1 MNPANSAMY
10 CRRNCSIDSL
20 ATRPSAVIRPGSN
33 WTYASTEFIRGELQ
47 NARMLRRCCWPTA
60 VPIFPGDV
68 PMTPDGLRVNEFV
81 PYGRLAQSIAFLRP
95 PGIDR
100 LYSGVTNST
109 ASTAAIASLR
119 ALATGG

>member
-1 MNPANSAMY
+1 MSPGMNWM
-10 CRRNCSIDSL
+10 
-20 ATRPSAVIRPGSN
+20 
-33 WTYASTEFIRGELQ
+33 YASIEFISGELQ

-68 PMTPDGLRVNEFV
+68 PMTPDGLRGNELL

-109 ASTAAIASLR
+109 ASTAAMASLR
-119 ALATGG
+119 DRAAGGKSA